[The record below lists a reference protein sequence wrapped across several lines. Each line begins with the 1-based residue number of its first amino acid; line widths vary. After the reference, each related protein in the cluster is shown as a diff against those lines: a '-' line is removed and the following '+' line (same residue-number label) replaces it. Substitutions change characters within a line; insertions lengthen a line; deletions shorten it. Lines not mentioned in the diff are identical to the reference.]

1 MWVVS
6 RTIHHFPS
14 VGSHGEEDGFTRLSD
29 GRQRMRVHSPSRGNV
44 LKKGDMVKYR
54 NVDAYDYRVQ
64 SHYSGNGVVWEVYE
78 RTSDGWE
85 KRKRGY
91 DKRIAE
97 ARERA
102 HAVIARLAEVRYGAD
117 YRVSRLVPLK
127 YPMCWGVFVERRR
140 VA

>member
-1 MWVVS
+1 
-6 RTIHHFPS
+6 
-14 VGSHGEEDGFTRLSD
+14 
-29 GRQRMRVHSPSRGNV
+29 
-44 LKKGDMVKYR
+44 MVKYR

-64 SHYSGNGVVWEVYE
+64 SHYSENGVVWEVYE
-78 RTSDGWE
+78 RTSDGWQ

-127 YPMCWGVFVERRR
+127 IPMCWGVFVERRH

>member
-1 MWVVS
+1 M
-6 RTIHHFPS
+6 
-14 VGSHGEEDGFTRLSD
+14 
-29 GRQRMRVHSPSRGNV
+29 
-44 LKKGDMVKYR
+44 KYR

-64 SHYSGNGVVWEVYE
+64 SHYSENRVEWEVYE
-78 RTSDGWE
+78 RTSDGWK

>member
-1 MWVVS
+1 
-6 RTIHHFPS
+6 
-14 VGSHGEEDGFTRLSD
+14 
-29 GRQRMRVHSPSRGNV
+29 
-44 LKKGDMVKYR
+44 MVKYR

-91 DKRIAE
+91 DRRVAE

-140 VA
+140 VVT